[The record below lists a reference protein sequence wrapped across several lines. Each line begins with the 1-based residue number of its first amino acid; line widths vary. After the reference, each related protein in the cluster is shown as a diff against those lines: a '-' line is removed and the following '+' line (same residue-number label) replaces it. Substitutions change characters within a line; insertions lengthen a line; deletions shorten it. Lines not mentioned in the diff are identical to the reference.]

1 LSCQGSGIKANG
13 FNLLIELVGLSPLA
27 QSTEKTLAMA
37 LAVTSQQ
44 GDPAATEATLRSLS
58 LLYHDDALPPIDRPC
73 EKCRNIGFR
82 VVCLRQL
89 ELGQDVSCLG
99 HSIKPSTG
107 TSIGGS
113 SRALN
118 EVLDDKGES
127 ASLML
132 RRLHYDFSQ
141 LCQSKEDGC
150 HLCSVLLKLSIDN
163 HESQSID
170 VELRLRCLE
179 WGDDWVKYGLS
190 LEFHDSPGQSAP
202 DFVDSHRLQSKC
214 TPGHVFNYCS

>member
-1 LSCQGSGIKANG
+1 LSCRGSGLKVNG
-13 FNLLIELVGLSPLA
+13 FNLLIDLFDSGRLA

-44 GDPAATEATLRSLS
+44 DNPAATEATLRSLS
-58 LLYHDDALPPIDRPC
+58 LLYHDDALPAVDKPC
-73 EKCRNIGFR
+73 GKCRNIGSR

-118 EVLDDKGES
+118 EVLDDNGES
-127 ASLML
+127 ASLLL
-132 RRLHYDFSQ
+132 RKIHYDFVQ
-141 LCQSKEDGC
+141 LCPSKEEGC

-190 LEFHDSPGQSAP
+190 LEVHDPPGRSAP

-214 TPGHVFNYCS
+214 TPEHMFNHCT